1 MPKIWID
8 GHYCDKDDAKI
19 SVFDH
24 GLLYG
29 DGVFEGIRA
38 YNGKVFRLGQ
48 HLDRLYASAR
58 ALVLEIPMAKDAM
71 AAMVEDCVR
80 VNGLTD
86 AYIRLVVT
94 RGFGDLGFDP
104 RKCPKPS
111 VFCIADKIAL
121 WPSEVYE
128 RGLKAIT
135 SSIPVNQV
143 NALAP
148 QIKSLNYVSHIMA
161 KMEATNAGAD
171 EALMLEPTGQVAEAT
186 GQNLFCVSGR
196 RVRTTPGYNG
206 ILRGVTRGA
215 VMELAREAGYEV
227 HEEPLTRYDLYTSDE
242 LFLTG
247 TAAEVVGVVQLD
259 GRKIGCG
266 TVGEITRDLAQ
277 RFRVLAQRGG

>member
-1 MPKIWID
+1 
-8 GHYCDKDDAKI
+8 
-19 SVFDH
+19 
-24 GLLYG
+24 
-29 DGVFEGIRA
+29 
-38 YNGKVFRLGQ
+38 
-48 HLDRLYASAR
+48 
-58 ALVLEIPMAKDAM
+58 
-71 AAMVEDCVR
+71 
-80 VNGLTD
+80 
-86 AYIRLVVT
+86 
-94 RGFGDLGFDP
+94 
-104 RKCPKPS
+104 
-111 VFCIADKIAL
+111 
-121 WPSEVYE
+121 
-128 RGLKAIT
+128 
-135 SSIPVNQV
+135 
-143 NALAP
+143 
-148 QIKSLNYVSHIMA
+148 
-161 KMEATNAGAD
+161 
-171 EALMLEPTGQVAEAT
+171 VAEAT